1 VPQGLCLCSILNRM
15 IKQISL
21 TTSSNRNILGTPAFA
36 TLPVL
41 VLGIHIVRG
50 SPKTG
55 NPRQPG
61 TIKGCIL
68 ITCKVGKACIERPC
82 LVRYSWKG
90 GSAAGHL
97 CLFSNRILPYFVHYV
112 GFKHVIKNR
121 SL

>member
-1 VPQGLCLCSILNRM
+1 M

-21 TTSSNRNILGTPAFA
+21 TTSSNRNILGKPAFA
-36 TLPVL
+36 RLPVL

-50 SPKTG
+50 NPKTG

-68 ITCKVGKACIERPC
+68 ITCKVGKAYIERLC
-82 LVRYSWKG
+82 LVRDCWEG

-97 CLFSNRILPYFVHYV
+97 CQFSNRIPPYFVHYV
-112 GFKHVIKNR
+112 GFKHV
-121 SL
+121 